1 MTQTTETTKTIQMLP
16 IEYLSSHPQNPRK
29 DLGDL
34 QELTESIREN
44 GWFPMDK
51 VYCPRCQGEG
61 LIGALDPDSLG
72 FMEIDCPDCIRPSQ
86 RFANLWNNLNAK
98 RGYGWDKNPWVWVYA
113 FRRIEKEEA
122 YREAS

>member
-44 GWFPMDK
+44 GILQNLTVTPWLGEVTGK
-51 VYCPRCQGEG
+51 VLENTYKVIIGHLAGGRSKAQG
-61 LIGALDPDSLG
+61 
-72 FMEIDCPDCIRPSQ
+72 SQ
-86 RFANLWNNLNAK
+86 PETEVERNT
-98 RGYGWDKNPWVWVYA
+98 DT
-113 FRRIEKEEA
+113 
-122 YREAS
+122 